1 MCRHEGARS
10 CLTQG
15 NTDPS
20 RSNRAG
26 ARSEPHV
33 MERMHLGESLPRS
46 FGGPIA
52 AHFGKSASRPGV
64 AIAIAVIT
72 RNDEAAWE

>member
-1 MCRHEGARS
+1 
-10 CLTQG
+10 
-15 NTDPS
+15 
-20 RSNRAG
+20 
-26 ARSEPHV
+26 